1 MKEVK
6 IGNQTWMAENL
17 NINDGGEG
25 IFVNPKNGETY
36 YTWEAAMRVAK
47 SIEGW
52 HLPSND
58 EWETLFN
65 AVGGTSTA
73 GTKLKSTSGWED
85 GVNSTDS
92 YGFSALAA
100 GYYNGFLCRFVS
112 EGKNTYFWSS
122 TESDSDYVYVL
133 YLLCSYE
140 DANMSRGSDKWDYGF
155 SVRLIK
161 D

>member
-25 IFVNPKNGETY
+25 IYVNPKNGETY

-47 SIEGW
+47 SIKGW
-52 HLPSND
+52 HLPSKK
-58 EWETLFN
+58 EWEILFTE
-65 AVGGTSTA
+65 VGGTFIA
-73 GTKLKSTSGWED
+73 GGKLKSTSGWKD
-85 GVNSTDS
+85 NGNGSDS

-100 GYYNGFLCRFVS
+100 GYYFGYGCYFGG
-112 EGKNTYFWSS
+112 EGKDAYFWFS
-122 TESDSDYVYVL
+122 TEFDSDLAFSLRLNYLYELAYV
-133 YLLCSYE
+133 SY
-140 DANMSRGSDKWDYGF
+140 ANKVNGF

>member
-1 MKEVK
+1 MEEVK
-6 IGNQTWMAENL
+6 IGNQTWMSKNL
-17 NINDGGEG
+17 DINDGGEG
-25 IFVNPKNGETY
+25 IYINPENGETY

-52 HLPSND
+52 HLPNND
-58 EWETLFN
+58 EWETLFT
-65 AVGGTSTA
+65 AVGGTFIA

-85 GVNSTDS
+85 NGNGSDS

-100 GYYNGFLCRFVS
+100 GYRYYDGDFYSVGNYAL
-112 EGKNTYFWSS
+112 FWSS
-122 TESDSDYVYVL
+122 TEDTSL
-133 YLLCSYE
+133 YAYYWYFIYDDDEVRKEPYYKS
-140 DANMSRGSDKWDYGF
+140 NGF